1 MKRIDRKRLEA
12 LQKVLAVSQA
22 LAKDIELASEIRL
35 ETIKT
40 AKPTEAGRLDIAYSG
55 KIALR
60 ALFNHLDGLA
70 YIMRFVA
77 GEYAQELGV
86 QISAEEQ
93 AALQE
98 LRSTKDGKPPQP
110 RLSPLEHLKLALQI
124 FPSLFGIEHELDLS
138 ADSAKAFLALVD
150 IRSRMIHPTM
160 LEHLSG
166 ADIPPYWIPGSSW
179 YLAQVNDFFAHC
191 AQQIPDS
198 GLTFPE
204 PAPPADPTAA
214 PGAAETPEAG
224 EPVKSLRTVEH
235 IRKAFELL
243 IGDTSRA
250 MGVSTKMAG
259 KDDLQA
265 MYGQFGMR
273 NLVRTVFAEGEV
285 TVAIATYVLSESAER
300 SGLAMT
306 DQDVEDL
313 RGRFDLDQ
321 KLLEVT
327 NLWSVL
333 FGEQK
338 EKTTGGKKWDL
349 FRQALRLRDRLNYPK
364 APKELRV
371 ILDEAS
377 IILGAQ
383 DWIRE
388 LSGLLIIDPEKWPKA
403 APEPAP
409 APGE

>member
-1 MKRIDRKRLEA
+1 M
-12 LQKVLAVSQA
+12 SQA
-22 LAKDIELASEIRL
+22 LAKDIEIASEIRI
-35 ETIKT
+35 ETLRT
-40 AKPTEAGRLDIAYSG
+40 AKPTEAGKLESAYSG
-55 KIALR
+55 KTALR

-86 QISAEEQ
+86 QISDLEQ

-110 RLSPLEHLKLALQI
+110 RLHPLEHLKLALQI

-138 ADSAKAFLALVD
+138 ADSARAFLTLMD
-150 IRSRMIHPTM
+150 IRNRMVHPTM

-166 ADIPPYWIPGSSW
+166 ADIHPYWIPGSSW
-179 YLAQVNDFFAHC
+179 YLAQVDNIFSHC
-191 AQQIPDS
+191 ARQIPDS

-204 PAPPADPTAA
+204 SAPPDDQSTERGAVDSTEAA
-214 PGAAETPEAG
+214 K
-224 EPVKSLRTVEH
+224 PVKSLRTQEH
-235 IRKAFELL
+235 AAKAIEIL

-250 MGVSTKMAG
+250 MGVSTRMAG

-273 NLVRTVFAEGEV
+273 NLVRTVFAEAEATLAV
-285 TVAIATYVLSESAER
+285 TTYVLSASAER
-300 SGLAMT
+300 NDLAMT

-321 KLLEVT
+321 KLLEAI
-327 NLWSVL
+327 NLWSAEL
-333 FGEQK
+333 GEQK
-338 EKTTGGKKWDL
+338 EKATGGKKWDF
-349 FRQALRLRDRLNYPK
+349 FRQGLRLRDRLTYPK

-371 ILDEAS
+371 TLDDAS

-383 DWIRE
+383 DWLRE
-388 LSGLLIIDPEKWPKA
+388 LSILLIIDPEKWPKG
-403 APEPAP
+403 PPVQ
-409 APGE
+409 

>member
-1 MKRIDRKRLEA
+1 M
-12 LQKVLAVSQA
+12 SQA
-22 LAKDIELASEIRL
+22 LAKDIEIASEIRL
-35 ETIKT
+35 ETIKA

-55 KIALR
+55 KTVLR

-70 YIMRFVA
+70 HIMRFVA
-77 GEYAQELGV
+77 GEYAQELSV
-86 QISAEEQ
+86 QVSDEER
-93 AALQE
+93 AALLE
-98 LRSTKDGKPPQP
+98 LRGTKDGKPPQP

-150 IRSRMIHPTM
+150 IRSRMIHPTA

-166 ADIPPYWIPGSSW
+166 ADIHPYWIPASSW
-179 YLAQVNDFFAHC
+179 YLAQVDNLFAHC

-204 PAPPADPTAA
+204 PAPPADQPAE
-214 PGAAETPEAG
+214 PGAADSIEAG
-224 EPVKSLRTVEH
+224 KPVKSLREQENV
-235 IRKAFELL
+235 RKAFELL
-243 IGDTSRA
+243 IADTSRA

-285 TVAIATYVLSESAER
+285 TLAITTYVLSESAER
-300 SGLAMT
+300 SDLAMT

-313 RGRFDLDQ
+313 RGRFDLDP
-321 KLLEVT
+321 KLLEVV
-327 NLWSVL
+327 NLWSAK

-338 EKTTGGKKWDL
+338 EKTTGGKKWDF

-371 ILDEAS
+371 TLDEAS

-388 LSGLLIIDPEKWPKA
+388 LSILLIIDPEKWPKA
-403 APEPAP
+403 APAP
-409 APGE
+409 LAEQT